1 MQLAIIALAIFLLT
15 YALISLRKVGR
26 WTLDRP
32 AVALFGAVLMIL
44 LGVVAP
50 GDALAAIDL
59 NTIALLLGMMLVVVS
74 LELCGFFDLVA
85 RRMIAASKDQR
96 IFLAVV
102 MVTTAFLS
110 ALILNDAVVLL
121 FTPVIIKA
129 CRAIKANPVP
139 YLIAEAISANIG
151 SVATPVG
158 NPQNAFIAMKSG
170 IDFVTFVSRLLPTAI
185 ISLVVAFIIIWFVFK
200 KHMGDAT
207 PGGNGAKRIDCAE
220 AARAIGDAVVHPAV
234 KFVLAI
240 LVLVV
245 IGFLLSG
252 AMNVPL
258 SIIALSGGAALL
270 MLLPFLIKKATPKIM
285 LAKVDWG
292 LLIFF
297 AGLFIV
303 LKGVQVSGLLDD
315 MMSVFQSVSGGS
327 LSNVWGLSAFS
338 AILSNLIS
346 NVPAVMLLAPFVGSL
361 GQPDMW
367 LALAGS
373 STLAGNATILGAAA
387 NVIVVESAL
396 GQGVEVSL
404 KDFVKAGLPITI
416 ITLIVCATLLSIL

>member
-1 MQLAIIALAIFLLT
+1 
-15 YALISLRKVGR
+15 
-26 WTLDRP
+26 
-32 AVALFGAVLMIL
+32 
-44 LGVVAP
+44 
-50 GDALAAIDL
+50 
-59 NTIALLLGMMLVVVS
+59 
-74 LELCGFFDLVA
+74 
-85 RRMIAASKDQR
+85 
-96 IFLAVV
+96 
-102 MVTTAFLS
+102 
-110 ALILNDAVVLL
+110 
-121 FTPVIIKA
+121 
-129 CRAIKANPVP
+129 VP

-170 IDFVTFVSRLLPTAI
+170 IDFVTFVSRLLPTAV
-185 ISLVVAFIIIWFVFK
+185 ISLAVAFVIIWFVFR
-200 KHMGDAT
+200 KHMSDQL
-207 PGGNGAKRIDCAE
+207 PGTNGAKNGVKKIDCAE
-220 AARAIGDAVVHPAV
+220 AAKAIGDGVVHPSV
-234 KFVLAI
+234 RFVLAI

-270 MLLPFLIKKATPKIM
+270 MLLPFMNKKATPKVM

-315 MMSVFQSVSGGS
+315 MMNAFQSVSGGS
-327 LSNVWGLSAFS
+327 LSNIFGLSAFS

-361 GQPDMW
+361 GQSSMW

-396 GQGVEVSL
+396 CQGVEVSL

-416 ITLIVCATLLSIL
+416 ITLIVCAVLLSIL

>member
-1 MQLAIIALAIFLLT
+1 M
-15 YALISLRKVGR
+15 
-26 WTLDRP
+26 
-32 AVALFGAVLMIL
+32 
-44 LGVVAP
+44 
-50 GDALAAIDL
+50 
-59 NTIALLLGMMLVVVS
+59 
-74 LELCGFFDLVA
+74 
-85 RRMIAASKDQR
+85 
-96 IFLAVV
+96 
-102 MVTTAFLS
+102 
-110 ALILNDAVVLL
+110 
-121 FTPVIIKA
+121 
-129 CRAIKANPVP
+129 P

-158 NPQNAFIAMKSG
+158 NPQNAYIAMKSG
-170 IDFVTFVSRLLPTAI
+170 IDFVAFVSRLLPTAL
-185 ISLVVAFIIIWFVFK
+185 ISLAVAFVIIWFVFR
-200 KHMGDAT
+200 KHMSDDL
-207 PGGNGAKRIDCAE
+207 PGSNGVKKIDCAE
-220 AARAIGDAVVHPAV
+220 AARAIGDGAVHPSV

-245 IGFLLSG
+245 ISFLLSG

-258 SIIALSGGAALL
+258 SIIALAGGAALL
-270 MLLPFLIKKATPKIM
+270 MLLPFMNKKATPKAM

-315 MMSVFQSVSGGS
+315 MMNAFQSVSGGS
-327 LSNVWGLSAFS
+327 LSNVFGLSAFS

-361 GQPDMW
+361 GQSSMW

-396 GQGVEVSL
+396 CQGVEVSL
-404 KDFVKAGLPITI
+404 KDFVKAGLPITVV
-416 ITLIVCATLLSIL
+416 TLIVCALLLSIL

>member
-1 MQLAIIALAIFLLT
+1 MQMAVIALAVFLLT
-15 YALISLRKVGR
+15 YALISIRRIGR

-50 GDALAAIDL
+50 AEALAAIDL
-59 NTIALLLGMMLVVVS
+59 NTIALLLGMMLIVVS
-74 LELCGFFDLVA
+74 LEVCGFFDLVA
-85 RRMIAASKDQR
+85 IRMISASRDQR
-96 IFLAVV
+96 GFLAVV
-102 MVTTAFLS
+102 MLVTALLS

-129 CRAIKANPVP
+129 CRAIGANPVP

-158 NPQNAFIAMKSG
+158 NPQNAYIATMSG
-170 IDFVTFVSRLLPTAI
+170 IDFMTFVARLLPVALV
-185 ISLVVAFIIIWFVFK
+185 SLAVAFIVIWLVFRRQ
-200 KHMGDAT
+200 MADPRA
-207 PGGNGAKRIDCAE
+207 GNGVRRIDCA
-220 AARAIGDAVVHPAV
+220 AAAGQIGDGAVHPSV
-234 KFVLAI
+234 RFVLA
-240 LVLVV
+240 VLIVV
-245 IGFLLSG
+245 VLGFMLAG
-252 AMNVPL
+252 PMKVPL
-258 SIIALSGGAALL
+258 SIVALSGGAILL
-270 MLLPFLIKKATPKIM
+270 MVLPFLNERAAPKVM
-285 LAKVDWG
+285 LGKVDWG

-303 LKGVQVSGLLDD
+303 LKGVQVSGLLDE
-315 MMSVFQSVSGGS
+315 MMDAFQAATGGS
-327 LSNVWGLSAFS
+327 LSNVWGLSAFT

-346 NVPAVMLLAPFVGSL
+346 NVPAVMLLAPFVAGL
-361 GQPDMW
+361 GQTNMW

-396 GQGVEVSL
+396 KEDVDVSL
-404 KDFVKAGLPITI
+404 KDFLKAGLPIAV
-416 ITLIVCATLLSIL
+416 LTLLLCAAFLSLF

>member
-1 MQLAIIALAIFLLT
+1 MDLAIIALAVFLLT
-15 YALISLRKVGR
+15 YALISIRRVGK

-50 GDALAAIDL
+50 GEALAAIDL

-74 LELCGFFDLVA
+74 LELCGFFDMVA

-96 IFLAVV
+96 RFLAVV
-102 MVTTAFLS
+102 MITTAVLS

-129 CRAIKANPVP
+129 CRAIKANPIP

-158 NPQNAFIAMKSG
+158 NPQNAYIATMSG
-170 IDFVTFVSRLLPTAI
+170 IDFATFVVRLLPVAA
-185 ISLVVAFIIIWFVFK
+185 ISLVVAFLLIWFIFK
-200 KHMGDAT
+200 KHMAEGT
-207 PGGNGAKRIDCAE
+207 GNGGAKKIDCIE
-220 AARAIGDAVVHPAV
+220 AVNHIGDGHVHPSV
-234 KFVLAI
+234 RFVLAI
-240 LVLVV
+240 LLLIV
-245 IGFLLSG
+245 IGFFISG
-252 AMNVPL
+252 ALHVPL
-258 SIIALSGGAALL
+258 SIVAISGGAALL
-270 MLLPFLIKKATPKIM
+270 MFLPFLNKQATPKAM

-315 MMSVFQSVSGGS
+315 MMNAFQSVSGGS
-327 LSNVWGLSAFS
+327 LSNIWGLSAFT

-346 NVPAVMLLAPFVGSL
+346 NVPAVMLLAPFVASL
-361 GQPDMW
+361 GQTSMW

-387 NVIVVESAL
+387 NVIVVEGAL
-396 GQGVEVSL
+396 CQGVEVSL

-416 ITLIVCATLLSIL
+416 ITLVLCAALLSIL

>member
-1 MQLAIIALAIFLLT
+1 MQLALIALAVFLLT

-50 GDALAAIDL
+50 GEALAAIDL

-158 NPQNAFIAMKSG
+158 NPQNAFIAMRSG
-170 IDFVTFVSRLLPTAI
+170 IDFVTFVSRLLPTAL
-185 ISLVVAFIIIWFVFK
+185 ISLAVAFVIIWFVFK
-200 KHMGDAT
+200 KQLGDAT
-207 PGGNGAKRIDCAE
+207 PGGNGARRIDCAE
-220 AARAIGDAVVHPAV
+220 AAQAIGNGAVHPAV

-240 LVLVV
+240 LLLVV

-258 SIIALSGGAALL
+258 SIIALAGGAALL
-270 MLLPFLIKKATPKIM
+270 MFLPFLNRTVTPKLM

-315 MMSVFQSVSGGS
+315 MMSAFQSASGGS

-361 GQPDMW
+361 GQQDMW

-387 NVIVVESAL
+387 NIIVVESAL
-396 GQGVEVSL
+396 CHGVEVSL
-404 KDFVKAGLPITI
+404 KDFIKAGLPIAI
-416 ITLIVCATLLSIL
+416 VTLIVCAALLAIL